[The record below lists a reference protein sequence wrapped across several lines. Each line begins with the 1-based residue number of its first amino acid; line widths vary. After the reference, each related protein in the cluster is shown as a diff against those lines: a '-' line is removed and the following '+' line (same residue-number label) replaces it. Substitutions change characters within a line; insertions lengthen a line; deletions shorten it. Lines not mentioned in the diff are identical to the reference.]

1 VYGVI
6 SFIVDN
12 FIQEAKNNLENTLS
26 YLDNE
31 IQLNKKLCEDKQ
43 AFHAIVKVQ
52 KSLEKLDELL
62 LDQNDCNI
70 IILTRA
76 VAEYNQLSSSM
87 TKCNDILKTVHLT
100 VPYIR
105 IRSNIFS

>member
-1 VYGVI
+1 MC
-6 SFIVDN
+6 
-12 FIQEAKNNLENTLS
+12 

-31 IQLNKKLCEDKQ
+31 ILLNKKLCEDKQ
-43 AFHAIVKVQ
+43 AYHAIVKVQ

-62 LDQNDCNI
+62 LDQNDYNL

-87 TKCNDILKTVHLT
+87 TQCKNILKTVHLK
-100 VPYIR
+100 V
-105 IRSNIFS
+105 

>member
-1 VYGVI
+1 M
-6 SFIVDN
+6 
-12 FIQEAKNNLENTLS
+12 ENTLC

-43 AFHAIVKVQ
+43 AFYSIIKVQ

-62 LDQNDCNI
+62 LDKNDCNI

-76 VAEYNQLSSSM
+76 VAEYNQLTSSM
-87 TKCNDILKTVHLT
+87 TKCSDILKTVHLT
-100 VPYIR
+100 VWYIY
-105 IRSNIFS
+105 IRSNIFL

>member
-1 VYGVI
+1 M
-6 SFIVDN
+6 
-12 FIQEAKNNLENTLS
+12 ENTLC

-31 IQLNKKLCEDKQ
+31 IQLNQKLCEDKQ
-43 AFHAIVKVQ
+43 AYHAIIKVQ

-62 LDQNDCNI
+62 LDQNDYNL

-87 TKCNDILKTVHLT
+87 TQSKNILKTVHLK
-100 VPYIR
+100 V
-105 IRSNIFS
+105 